1 MRSMKGRVV
10 RALRSLPGHWL
21 CLWPCLLTWAC
32 ATMEQAERPQ
42 SIEERCNG
50 GSASD
55 CEALGHQLKGQ
66 FREAAADEAFGLACA
81 QESLSACLAQGRL
94 RIERGDLEGAE
105 PPLRKSYDADQE
117 EGALALA
124 DLYEA
129 RGDGARASRLRW
141 EALAIDK
148 STVEFAFGLRIP
160 WNRGVGGAVDV
171 NVQPMALEARRLVLG
186 LNVSFPDRPTL
197 NATVGYQHFVTSW
210 AAPYARAL
218 VGSHLGEGRAR
229 LNLGAEGGVK
239 LFAGP
244 IGHLGVALGGSVDG
258 SMYTVVELG
267 LDWVLTLYV
276 LAHLK

>member
-1 MRSMKGRVV
+1 MKGRVV
-10 RALRSLPGHWL
+10 ARGFRALRSFQGHWL
-21 CLWPCLLTWAC
+21 CVWPCLLLLAC
-32 ATMEQAERPQ
+32 ATLTPAERPA
-42 SIEERCNG
+42 SLEERCNG
-50 GSASD
+50 GNASD
-55 CEALGHQLKGQ
+55 CEALGHQLQGQ
-66 FREAAADEAFGLACA
+66 FREAAADQAFGQACA
-81 QESLSACLAQGRL
+81 QGSLSACLSQGRL

-105 PPLRKSYDADQE
+105 APLRKSYDADQE

-129 RGDGARASRLRW
+129 RGEGAMASRLRW

-148 STVEFAFGLRIP
+148 STVEVAFGLRIP
-160 WNRGVGGAVDV
+160 WERGVGGAVDL

-186 LNVSFPDRPTL
+186 LNVSFPERPTL

-229 LNLGAEGGVK
+229 LNLGAEVGAK

-244 IGHLGVALGGSVDG
+244 IGHLGVAMGARWMAPCTRWSSWGWTG
-258 SMYTVVELG
+258 C
-267 LDWVLTLYV
+267 
-276 LAHLK
+276 